1 MSEEIDVSTT
11 IAPKSDQLNAD
22 DLIGRTLD
30 ITVERVTKGSAEQP
44 ITIHYE
50 GDNGRPFKPC
60 LSMRRLLTQCWGGT
74 GYKGKRMRLFC
85 DPSAM
90 YGGKKVGGVRISH
103 VSDIDGDKEVLLT
116 TRRGHREWFTV
127 KPMPTAVAKKETVAP
142 ADRTEDELLSVM
154 RLAAMDGLDAMRA
167 KWKTLTKGEQ
177 ETIKP
182 HLDTL
187 TAAAGEAE
195 GGEG

>member
-60 LSMRRLLTQCWGGT
+60 LSMRRLLVQCWGGT
-74 GYKGKRMRLFC
+74 GWKGKRMRLFC
-85 DPSAM
+85 DPGAM
-90 YGGKKVGGVRISH
+90 YGGKKVGGIRISH
-103 VSDIDGDKEVLLT
+103 VSDINRDKEVMLT
-116 TRRGHREWFTV
+116 VRRGQRDPFTV
-127 KPMPTAVAKKETVAP
+127 KTLPTVAKKETVAP
-142 ADRTEDELLSVM
+142 PDRAEDELLSVM
-154 RLAAMDGLDAMRA
+154 RAAAMDGLDAMRA

-177 ETIKP
+177 EIIKP